1 MFAMGTFARFLIYM
15 VIGVLVIFLAALL
28 GDNGPWYFAWLVGT
42 VMIVLVSAAGGGL
55 LDTQEEEEERAAKN
69 SLSLDGRGRG

>member
-1 MFAMGTFARFLIYM
+1 MFAMGTFARFVIFML
-15 VIGVLVIFLAALL
+15 IGVLVIFLAVLL

-55 LDTQEEEEERAAKN
+55 LDTQEEEQKRA
-69 SLSLDGRGRG
+69 GRR

>member
-1 MFAMGTFARFLIYM
+1 MFAMGTFARFVIFM
-15 VIGVLVIFLAALL
+15 FIGVLVIFLAVLL

-55 LDTQEEEEERAAKN
+55 LDTQEEEQKKRA
-69 SLSLDGRGRG
+69 GRR